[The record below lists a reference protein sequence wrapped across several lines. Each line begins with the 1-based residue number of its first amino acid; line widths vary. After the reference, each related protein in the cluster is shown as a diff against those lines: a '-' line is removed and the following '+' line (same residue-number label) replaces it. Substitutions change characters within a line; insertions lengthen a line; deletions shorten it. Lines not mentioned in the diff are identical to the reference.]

1 MQASLN
7 IKETHQF
14 LKKWKL
20 LNRISRSFNKSEIH
34 YDFVELLEDSHK
46 YLSVLSL
53 RTLTFE

>member
-14 LKKWKL
+14 IKKWKL
-20 LNRISRSFNKSEIH
+20 LNRISRSFNISEIH

-53 RTLTFE
+53 KNFNF